1 MNTTKKKTKPTSKS
15 TGSRSTKLSPSSKTR
30 SSKSPKTTSPRK
42 NGSSPQAKVSKAK
55 NSLSSTVT
63 AKEAKSKTSASSRHD
78 DLNQLNGGPFQGYDY
93 DEMPELTKDQ
103 LALFKRV
110 SPERHK
116 ELSAIDTVHIIK
128 DGKVIEIRKL
138 GRPKKKPEEKG
149 NVVAIRLS
157 KSFIKRLK
165 ERAALAGSV
174 GWQTYAKN
182 ILEEYLDS

>member
-1 MNTTKKKTKPTSKS
+1 MSTTKKKIRKISKS
-15 TGSRSTKLSPSSKTR
+15 TESHSKKLSPSSKTR

-42 NGSSPQAKVSKAK
+42 NVSLQQAKASKVK
-55 NSLSSTVT
+55 KSSSSTAT
-63 AKEAKSKTSASSRHD
+63 AKEAKTKLSESSRHE
-78 DLNQLNGGPFQGYDY
+78 DLNQVKGGPFQGYDW
-93 DEMPELTKDQ
+93 DEMPELTTEQ

-116 ELSAIDTVHIIK
+116 ELSAIDTVQITK
-128 DGKVIEIRKL
+128 DGKVVEIRKL
-138 GRPKKKPEEKG
+138 GRPKKKPEDKG

-165 ERAALAGSV
+165 EKAALSGNI